1 MAARKPGRLELEV
14 EKCRAEGNWTKAMEL
29 VRQLERGKHSG
40 LESLVQLVLGETK
53 LELHLQ
59 EVPPKEEN
67 IAKAS
72 RALTEAR
79 RHFNDALKGEHKQKW
94 AEEILLL
101 QGKLNYAT
109 GNYEDALGCFCKGR
123 LEELST
129 NIQSNRILRLIAE
142 AYALKA
148 MCLEKV
154 PLKTFSKM
162 KQAEREEEIISL
174 YEHSGDMALLYL
186 QECEKGQKATPTVGG
201 VTINNTDLGHV
212 LETAIYRTPVLHLK
226 NGDLSTGIS
235 RFREMLR
242 AVEARCT
249 QNLRQTLARQLSEVL
264 LRSVCEKTY
273 SPPVSP
279 LSSETVQKRASVADV
294 KVPGSSTAS
303 PSLRPKLYSSEGVFI
318 PTQDTEESLLLLL
331 LSEAIAN
338 REVVLS
344 RAPEHKE
351 SRVQTVSNASAVY
364 DLLTILLIRRSQPG
378 LLAEILE
385 RTMKFGFDEFHLW
398 FQFGLSLLA
407 AGKHARAVRVLKE
420 CHTIQPDNDTVCLFV
435 AKLCIEHLHQLEDAV
450 IYSKKVIERD
460 SKNNLGLRR
469 DSKNSVDL
477 QRDSEKSLHAS
488 RAFLMLGVAY
498 SMQAT
503 EAKLMSARHE
513 LQKKAL
519 DAFNRSHTLDPDDH
533 LALFHLG
540 LQLAL
545 QRQIAEALQRVQ
557 QALQLRP
564 DHLPSLHLLA
574 LLLSA
579 GKQHTEARQLV
590 DAALSEYPENSSLLF
605 TKVKLSVAGGDAEEA
620 LVTCKHLLQLWKDT
634 FEPTLKEEER
644 RRGSGL
650 IDKVMADKRSLAQ
663 IHITEFSDGD
673 SGLHLTDT
681 GSVYADSI
689 AASKVEKA
697 LSEVASSLN
706 SYTPKPGPQQ
716 AWAMQVH
723 IWLNI
728 ADVYLA
734 MGKVEDARAC
744 VQEAHAIFPYS
755 HLVIFKRGCI
765 HEMKHEYP
773 EAKKCFSDAT
783 AINPSHVPSLQHL
796 GMANYHLGNLVQ
808 GEKALRDAV
817 NIDNTAHEAWANL
830 GKVLEAQGDHLAATD
845 CYFTSLEL
853 EASSPV
859 VQFSIIPKQLH

>member
-1 MAARKPGRLELEV
+1 MATKMGKRELEGFPREGHRVTRGQILYPAYSVTTTLGTRQDTNTSMAARKPGRLELDV

-109 GNYEDALGCFCKGR
+109 GNYEEALGCFCKGR

-226 NGDLSTGIS
+226 NGDLSTGIG
-235 RFREMLR
+235 RYREMLR

-264 LRSVCEKTY
+264 LRAVCEKTY

-279 LSSETVQKRASVADV
+279 PSSTTVQKRASVADV

-303 PSLRPKLYSSEGVFI
+303 PSLRPKLYPSEGVFT

-344 RAPEHKE
+344 RAPEHKD

-378 LLAEILE
+378 LLAEGALLVCVTTHVYYSTIWFQILE

-398 FQFGLSLLA
+398 YQFGLSLLA
-407 AGKHARAVRVLKE
+407 AGKYARAVRVLKE
-420 CHTIQPDNDTVCLFV
+420 CHTIQPDNPTVCLFV

-460 SKNNLGLRR
+460 SRNSLDKQRG
-469 DSKNSVDL
+469 SKNSVDL
-477 QRDSEKSLHAS
+477 QRDSENTLHSS

-540 LQLAL
+540 LQLAV
-545 QRQIAEALQRVQ
+545 QRQIVEALQRVQ

-579 GKQHTEARQLV
+579 GKQHTEAQQLV

-605 TKVKLSVAGGDAEEA
+605 TKVKLTVAGGDAEEA

-634 FEPTLKEEER
+634 FEPTLKE
-644 RRGSGL
+644 
-650 IDKVMADKRSLAQ
+650 
-663 IHITEFSDGD
+663 
-673 SGLHLTDT
+673 
-681 GSVYADSI
+681 
-689 AASKVEKA
+689 
-697 LSEVASSLN
+697 
-706 SYTPKPGPQQ
+706 
-716 AWAMQVH
+716 
-723 IWLNI
+723 
-728 ADVYLA
+728 
-734 MGKVEDARAC
+734 
-744 VQEAHAIFPYS
+744 
-755 HLVIFKRGCI
+755 
-765 HEMKHEYP
+765 
-773 EAKKCFSDAT
+773 
-783 AINPSHVPSLQHL
+783 
-796 GMANYHLGNLVQ
+796 
-808 GEKALRDAV
+808 
-817 NIDNTAHEAWANL
+817 
-830 GKVLEAQGDHLAATD
+830 
-845 CYFTSLEL
+845 
-853 EASSPV
+853 
-859 VQFSIIPKQLH
+859 